1 MVAGQ
6 HHMKS
11 VEECIGDVRAC
22 IGDAREAASREA
34 AKFRRNTALGIGD
47 ALVRARSPITAVTAS
62 TIDTTPILTSSFL
75 FPSLLHQLF

>member
-62 TIDTTPILTSSFL
+62 TIHSHLVFIHVP
-75 FPSLLHQLF
+75 PSAALS